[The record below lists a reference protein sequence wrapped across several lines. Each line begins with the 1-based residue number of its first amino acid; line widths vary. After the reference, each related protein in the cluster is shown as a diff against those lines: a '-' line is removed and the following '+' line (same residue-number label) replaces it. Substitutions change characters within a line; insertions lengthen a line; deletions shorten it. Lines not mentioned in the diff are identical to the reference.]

1 LIIFKIAREKN
12 MDAIQRQ
19 QQDIQE
25 NAHAISCLVKFCT
38 DVNIGTLPE
47 SMYLLKSI
55 VCNMQYIQKDVL
67 YALLFGKESY
77 VNWELSE
84 NMLKRFM
91 LKRRT
96 NSIGGASSWF
106 YLLRYVRADSEIFQ
120 QQSTNSMRNMY
131 RPFYIVLDACKQ
143 EFAGTSIPVDLSE
156 VARIFLMIL
165 LIGIQPVHAISIIL
179 TPVVQKHL
187 HQTSAS
193 YAQNIALK
201 ILEEKFTPSQYIDT
215 MQWLITKKII
225 VEDNS
230 NLQTE
235 VDFHLEKQLRNTGI
249 MKMQVGTLNRL
260 WVHTYM
266 LCKEYIL
273 CCFSV

>member
-1 LIIFKIAREKN
+1 

-55 VCNMQYIQKDVL
+55 VCNMQYIL
-67 YALLFGKESY
+67 
-77 VNWELSE
+77 
-84 NMLKRFM
+84 
-91 LKRRT
+91 
-96 NSIGGASSWF
+96 
-106 YLLRYVRADSEIFQ
+106 
-120 QQSTNSMRNMY
+120 
-131 RPFYIVLDACKQ
+131 
-143 EFAGTSIPVDLSE
+143 
-156 VARIFLMIL
+156 
-165 LIGIQPVHAISIIL
+165 
-179 TPVVQKHL
+179 QKHL

-249 MKMQVGTLNRL
+249 MKMQVRIVGTLIRAL
-260 WVHTYM
+260 
-266 LCKEYIL
+266 
-273 CCFSV
+273 